1 MKLKAIYSY
10 PETKTP
16 YSRRFYPT
24 SVLQQAFKEK
34 YFQEMNEANAIPVF
48 TDTYYDKPIGCCHAT
63 LRDRTV
69 ELDLTIG
76 DKAYEDFL
84 EDYTRMSCT
93 LCGAGNVNPQGTV
106 ESLYLTGA
114 HFSTLNNLECK
125 IIKED

>member
-16 YSRRFYPT
+16 YSHRFYPT

-34 YFQEMNEANAIPVF
+34 YFQEMNDANAIPVF

-76 DKAYEDFL
+76 DRAYVDFL
-84 EDYTRMSCT
+84 KDYTHMSCT
-93 LCGAGNVNPQGTV
+93 LGGAGNFNHNGTV

-114 HFSTLNNLECK
+114 HFSMLNNLECK